1 VLRKASALPITFRGR
16 SSSGDGGGLDSVGG
30 GVTRVTGHV
39 SGGSGVT
46 GSTGCGAGRCM
57 IGLAGGCVGGKC
69 GGARSATRHLTTR
82 PGSPGFECFARPVV
96 LRVVLLEEWEH
107 VFGAVGGPE
116 RQ

>member
-1 VLRKASALPITFRGR
+1 VLRKASALPITFRDR
-16 SSSGDGGGLDSVGG
+16 SSSGDGGGLDSVGD

-69 GGARSATRHLTTR
+69 GGACCATRYLATR
-82 PGSPGFECFARPVV
+82 PSTPGFDGLARPVV
-96 LRVVLLEEWEH
+96 LRMLFLEEWKH
-107 VFGAVGGPE
+107 ALGAVGGPE
-116 RQ
+116 CQ